1 MKWLYLMLMLFSTIT
16 CLADDST
23 TVKKRL
29 ELNGYIKNLESY
41 TFQDDFRK
49 SISGNFLHNR
59 INMQWNLSAR
69 ININAAIRN
78 RLFWGEEVKML
89 PDFSAQ
95 LRNQNEAINLQKAWI
110 QNASL
115 ILHSNAERL
124 NLVFQH
130 KSLKVITGR
139 QRINWGITTAWNPN
153 DIFNAYNFLDFDY
166 EERPGVDAC
175 RIQYS
180 MDDFSGAEAA
190 FALLGTSR
198 EIVSAMKYNLNKWGY
213 DIQLNAGWYKN
224 HPVAGAGWAG
234 NILDAGFRGE
244 VQYYLKNKA
253 SVSHLNLSLEADY
266 VWKSGWY
273 LSAAYLL
280 NNRGMGNPLSSMQ
293 NIDFQIS
300 PENLMPTRHNVML
313 GSRKEIT
320 PLLSFG
326 MNLLYAPGTNLII
339 FFPSLRYNLA
349 PNLDADLIWQSFF
362 AELNQQLTAL
372 NHRGFLRL
380 KLSF

>member
-1 MKWLYLMLMLFSTIT
+1 MKWLCLMLMFVSVMA
-16 CLADDST
+16 CAENDST
-23 TVKKRL
+23 AAKKSL
-29 ELNGYIKNLESY
+29 EFNGYIKNLESY
-41 TFQDDFRK
+41 SFQDDFRK

-59 INMQWNLSAR
+59 INLQWTISEKISVNV
-69 ININAAIRN
+69 AIRN
-78 RLFWGEEVKML
+78 RLFWGEEVKL
-89 PDFSAQ
+89 YPDFAGQ
-95 LRNQNEAINLQKAWI
+95 LRNQNEAINLQQAWI
-110 QNASL
+110 QNTSL
-115 ILHSNAERL
+115 VLHSNAERL

-130 KSLKVITGR
+130 ERLKVMAGR

-175 RIQYS
+175 RIQYTV
-180 MDDFSGAEAA
+180 DDFSGAEAA
-190 FALLGTSR
+190 FAVLGKSR
-198 EIVSAMKYNLNKWGY
+198 EIVSALKYNLNKWGY
-213 DIQLNAGWYKN
+213 DVQLNAGWYKN
-224 HPVAGAGWAG
+224 HLVAGAGWAG

-253 SVSHLNLSLEADY
+253 SASHLNLSLEADY

-280 NNRGMGNPLSSMQ
+280 NNRGLEKPLRSME

-300 PENLMPTRHNVML
+300 PENLMPTRHNAML
-313 GSRKEIT
+313 ACRKEIT

-326 MNLLYAPGTNLII
+326 ANLLYAPGTNLII

-349 PNLDADLIWQSFF
+349 ANLDADLIWQSFF
-362 AELNQQLTAL
+362 AELDNQLAAL
-372 NHRGFLRL
+372 NHRGFLRM